1 MPKKKSVKKII
12 KQKQKQSTKINITID
27 NSKKT
32 TRRNTQQNPPKNTN
46 RYDSMPT
53 YHMFYNPPPTPLI
66 QSNKEENKPNP
77 LTKSVASQT
86 YINKNNFETQT
97 EPIPQTQSFETQ
109 TERQNAETQTE
120 PKKIKIKISKIKT
133 PSVNFETQTEPEPER
148 HPIDTQ
154 TEAIPSSINFT
165 TPTQENNLNSQVDLD
180 SFSHPFSRY
189 ADLSAR
195 RTMTPQAFDE
205 LNPPT
210 VMERVN
216 QIQSRFKG
224 ENPLVKRGRPK
235 GSKNKAKSPATDV
248 KRFESPD
255 GGNRRETTLL

>member
-1 MPKKKSVKKII
+1 MPKRKSVKKII

-32 TRRNTQQNPPKNTN
+32 TRRNTQQKPSNNN

-66 QSNKEENKPNP
+66 QSNKEENNPNP
-77 LTKSVASQT
+77 LSRKSVGSQT
-86 YINKNNFETQT
+86 YKN
-97 EPIPQTQSFETQ
+97 
-109 TERQNAETQTE
+109 QN
-120 PKKIKIKISKIKT
+120 S
-133 PSVNFETQTEPEPER
+133 FETQTEPEPER

-165 TPTQENNLNSQVDLD
+165 TPSQENNLNSQVDLD

-195 RTMTPQAFDE
+195 RKMTPQPYDE
-205 LNPPT
+205 LNTPT
-210 VMERVN
+210 VKERVN
-216 QIQSRFKG
+216 LIERGFEV
-224 ENPLVKRGRPK
+224 ENPLKRSRGRPK
-235 GSKNKAKSPATDV
+235 KQAGDPKGTYNRKLPGTEQKL
-248 KRFESPD
+248 FESPD
-255 GGNRRETTLL
+255 GNRRDTQQL

>member
-1 MPKKKSVKKII
+1 MPKRKSVKKII

-32 TRRNTQQNPPKNTN
+32 ASRNTQQKPSNNN

-133 PSVNFETQTEPEPER
+133 PSVNF
-148 HPIDTQ
+148 
-154 TEAIPSSINFT
+154 T
-165 TPTQENNLNSQVDLD
+165 TPTQENNLIDQVYSGSDTFSFNNYDDL
-180 SFSHPFSRY
+180 PE
-189 ADLSAR
+189 R
-195 RTMTPQAFDE
+195 RKMIPQPFDE
-205 LNPPT
+205 LNTPSVKEKVKIINERLKQISVNNNPLDSSKNSVGRPRKKEGDPKGKYTKRTPPT
-210 VMERVN
+210 T
-216 QIQSRFKG
+216 QK
-224 ENPLVKRGRPK
+224 P
-235 GSKNKAKSPATDV
+235 
-248 KRFESPD
+248 FESPV
-255 GGNRRETTLL
+255 GNKRDTQQL

>member
-1 MPKKKSVKKII
+1 MPKRKSVKKII

-32 TRRNTQQNPPKNTN
+32 TRRNTQQKPSNNN

-97 EPIPQTQSFETQ
+97 E
-109 TERQNAETQTE
+109 RQNAETQTE

-133 PSVNFETQTEPEPER
+133 PSVNF
-148 HPIDTQ
+148 
-154 TEAIPSSINFT
+154 T
-165 TPTQENNLNSQVDLD
+165 TPTQENNLIDQVYSGSDTFSFNNYDDL
-180 SFSHPFSRY
+180 PE
-189 ADLSAR
+189 R
-195 RTMTPQAFDE
+195 RKMIPQPFDE
-205 LNPPT
+205 LNTPSVKEKVKIINERLKQISVNNNPLDSSKNSVGRPRKKEGDPKGKYTKRTPPT
-210 VMERVN
+210 T
-216 QIQSRFKG
+216 QK
-224 ENPLVKRGRPK
+224 P
-235 GSKNKAKSPATDV
+235 
-248 KRFESPD
+248 FESPV
-255 GGNRRETTLL
+255 GNKRDTQQL